1 MQKENYMKELPKIF
15 YSAKREFEKQF
26 NFYIAKIKDENKE
39 KELEN
44 YSVMFALI
52 QEFQNFLMKYEE
64 QVSVGIKDRMD
75 ELNKYKVFLGDYE
88 KVLKYDDEAQWF
100 YLYDMSNKDKA
111 ELTKIQNEKFLQE
124 RAEKQILSG
133 DI

>member
-1 MQKENYMKELPKIF
+1 MKELPKIF
-15 YSAKREFEKQF
+15 YSSKREFEKQF

-75 ELNKYKVFLGDYE
+75 ESKKYKVYLEDFE
-88 KVLKYDDEAQWF
+88 KKLEWDEEAKW
-100 YLYDMSNKDKA
+100 LYFSDMNSRDHA
-111 ELTKIQNEKFLQE
+111 ELTKIHNDKFLKE
-124 RAEKQILSG
+124 RAEKQVLSG

>member
-1 MQKENYMKELPKIF
+1 MKELPKIF

-75 ELNKYKVFLGDYE
+75 ELNNHKVFLVDYE

-100 YLYDMSNKDKA
+100 YLYDMSNRDKA
-111 ELTKIQNEKFLQE
+111 ELTKIQNDKFLKE
-124 RAEKQILSG
+124 RVEKQILSG
-133 DI
+133 NV

>member
-1 MQKENYMKELPKIF
+1 MKELPKIF
-15 YSAKREFEKQF
+15 YSVKREFEKQF

-75 ELNKYKVFLGDYE
+75 ELNKYKIFLGDYE

-111 ELTKIQNEKFLQE
+111 ELTKIQNEEFLKN
-124 RAEKQILSG
+124 RAEKQVLSG

>member
-1 MQKENYMKELPKIF
+1 MKELPKIF

-26 NFYIAKIKDENKE
+26 NFTIAKIKNDDKE

-44 YSVMFALI
+44 YAVLFGLI
-52 QEFQNFLMKYEE
+52 QEYNNFLMKFEE
-64 QVSVGIKDRMD
+64 EVSVGIKDRMD
-75 ELNKYKVFLGDYE
+75 ELKKYKVYLGEFDKKLE
-88 KVLKYDDEAQWF
+88 WDEEAKW
-100 YLYDMSNKDKA
+100 LYFSDMNSKDHA

-133 DI
+133 NI

>member
-1 MQKENYMKELPKIF
+1 MKELPKIF
-15 YSAKREFEKQF
+15 YSSKREFEKQF

-75 ELNKYKVFLGDYE
+75 ELNKYKIFLGDYE

-111 ELTKIQNEKFLQE
+111 ELTKIQNEEFLKN
-124 RAEKQILSG
+124 RAEKQVLSG